1 MVTQTKKLF
10 TLEGKLLTPLLTSN
24 SFFQKHGCW
33 IKIVNNLS
41 SNKKPRRSYIGLLT
55 KGERKAPNQLL
66 AFRGFIRVTC
76 VEQNEE
82 RGRKRMEKILA
93 YDNLGCNSNQ
103 GYGKIKWLNY
113 KVEPYKKEK
122 QPQYKKFK
130 IRKGLGP
137 NYPKPLQRLLIALM
151 LHDFVHTEKHPSK
164 IYQEITIEDLEIREA
179 CLNHHSTIL
188 NGNTLIKLIKR
199 YDSIAS
205 CITRKRS
212 YKTKTRYDIAEGEID
227 FSKLKEE
234 IEEKQQSAYRLYSFI
249 YCSQEINRL
258 VEAISFGKSSLRT
271 HLLLMVNLAINEYYI
286 GRIKITKGKI
296 SLSAK

>member
-1 MVTQTKKLF
+1 MVTEARKLF
-10 TLEGKLLTPLLTSN
+10 TLEGKLLTPLLSSS
-24 SFFQKHGCW
+24 SFFKKHGCW
-33 IKIVNNLS
+33 FKIVNNLS
-41 SNKKPRRSYIGLLT
+41 SNKKARRSYVGLLT

-76 VEQNEE
+76 VEQNKEK
-82 RGRKRMEKILA
+82 GRKRMEKILA
-93 YDNLGCNSNQ
+93 YDNLGCNNNQ
-103 GYGKIKWLNY
+103 GYGKVKWLNY

-151 LHDFVHTEKHPSK
+151 LHDYVHTEKHPSK
-164 IYQEITIEDLEIREA
+164 IYQEITIEDAEIREA
-179 CLNHHSTIL
+179 CLNHHSIKQ
-188 NGNTLIKLIKR
+188 NGNELIRLIKS

-205 CITRKRS
+205 SITRRKG
-212 YKTKTRYDIAEGEID
+212 YKTNTRYDITQGEID

-234 IEEKQQSAYRLYSFI
+234 IEEKQHSAYKLYRFI
-249 YCSQEINRL
+249 YNSDEMKRI
-258 VEAISFGKSSLRT
+258 VETMSCGKSSLRT
-271 HLLLMVNLAINEYYI
+271 HLLLMVNLAINEYYNKKL
-286 GRIKITKGKI
+286 KIQKGKI